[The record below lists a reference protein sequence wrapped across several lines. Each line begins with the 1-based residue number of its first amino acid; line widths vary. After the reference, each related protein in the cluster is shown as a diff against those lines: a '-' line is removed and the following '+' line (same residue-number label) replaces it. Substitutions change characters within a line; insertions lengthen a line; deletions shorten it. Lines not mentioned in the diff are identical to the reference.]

1 MKAKHLIYKTTN
13 PGFDN
18 IPSLTFNIKPL
29 SSNWHEL
36 FSFRWGKF
44 KFNIKQFLNMFGIMF
59 YSLNSILFD
68 IQVQHIIFS
77 LRHFFRVR
85 EASSFFSFI
94 QLKVHI
100 CLSTTFYKKK
110 KKSMNHSFL
119 CRILNYCFQMEP
131 LKYYTH
137 TRQKSKD
144 SIDIYFADQKIK
156 RGLTTIFLAVA
167 RFIYFFNWIASRER
181 KNVV

>member
-110 KKSMNHSFL
+110 K
-119 CRILNYCFQMEP
+119 IYEP
-131 LKYYTH
+131 LVPLSYTELLFSDGTSKVLYTH
-137 TRQKSKD
+137 PTKV
-144 SIDIYFADQKIK
+144 K
-156 RGLTTIFLAVA
+156 RFHRYLFC
-167 RFIYFFNWIASRER
+167 RPEN
-181 KNVV
+181 